1 MTATTSLA
9 RDSSSAGVL
18 SGRGVAQATTL
29 QQAAKRLT
37 ERQILAMIGVMQP
50 IGTDGRHN
58 RYRPSIFMWR
68 LLRELADQTVQVI
81 RMFR

>member
-1 MTATTSLA
+1 
-9 RDSSSAGVL
+9 
-18 SGRGVAQATTL
+18 
-29 QQAAKRLT
+29 
-37 ERQILAMIGVMQP
+37 MIGVMQP